1 MNNQDK
7 LIQQIADRKEVCWI
21 NKEKKEYAQV
31 RSILPLKKV
40 DIDEA
45 SRRLKRF
52 APFLE
57 ECFPETRKNHGLIES
72 PFTSIPETKA
82 SLLKNGFQLPEGR
95 LYIKQDNCLDIA
107 GSVKARGGVYEV
119 LKVAEDIAIKEGIIT
134 ENADYAVLKT
144 KKDVFKK
151 YKIQV
156 GSTGNLGLSI
166 GIMSAAIGFEVTVH
180 MSSDAK
186 QWKKD
191 LLRQKGVKVIEYDSD
206 YSMAVAEGRKAAE
219 KDALCHFVDDEHSK
233 DLFLGYAVAAERLK
247 RQFEEQGIVVDEKH
261 PLFVYLPCGVGGAP
275 GGITFGLKE
284 VFGEAV
290 HCFFVE
296 PVECPCMVLGLAS
309 KKHEQISIKDVGL
322 SGKTAADGLAVGRC
336 SSLSADM
343 MEYVLD
349 GEITVSDKVL
359 NKYMR
364 ILEEANGIF
373 IEPSSCAAFAGY
385 TGMAKFKEAKDYIEE
400 NNLGSYMKNA
410 VHVLWA
416 TGGSLV
422 PESIREKY
430 RNDEW

>member
-1 MNNQDK
+1 MESQNVIIK
-7 LIQQIADRKEVCWI
+7 KMSHREEVCWI
-21 NKEKKEYAQV
+21 NQEKKDYDLV
-31 RSILPLKKV
+31 KRSLILKRE
-40 DIDEA
+40 DIDDAAE
-45 SRRLKRF
+45 RLERF
-52 APFLE
+52 APFIE
-57 ECFPETRKNHGLIES
+57 ECFPETHKNHGLIES
-72 PFTSIPETKA
+72 PLSAVSQTKSLLLQKGFQIPE
-82 SLLKNGFQLPEGR
+82 GE

-119 LKVAEDIAIKEGIIT
+119 LKWAEEIAEKEGILKKDS
-134 ENADYAVLKT
+134 DYACLKNYR
-144 KKDVFKK
+144 DIFGK

-166 GIMSAAIGFEVTVH
+166 GIMSAAIGFEVIVH

-191 LLRQKGVKVIEYDSD
+191 LLRSKGVKVIEYDSD
-206 YSMAVAEGRKAAE
+206 YSVAVAEGRKAAAE
-219 KDALCHFVDDEHSK
+219 DALCHFVDDEHSK
-233 DLFLGYAVAAERLK
+233 ELFLGYAVAAKRLK
-247 RQFEEQGIVVDEKH
+247 TQFEEQGIVIDRKH

-284 VFGEAV
+284 VFGDAA

-296 PVECPCMVLGLAS
+296 PVECPCMILGLVS
-309 KKHEQISIKDVGL
+309 GKHEQICIKDIGL
-322 SGKTAADGLAVGRC
+322 SGRTAADGLAVGRC

-349 GEITVSDKVL
+349 GGITVADNIL
-359 NKYMR
+359 NEYMR
-364 ILEEANGIF
+364 ILEKANGIF

-385 TGMAKFKEAKDYIEE
+385 TGMGSFKEAADYIEK
-400 NNLGSYMKNA
+400 NNLSNVMKNA
-410 VHVLWA
+410 THVLWA

-422 PESIREKY
+422 PEHIREKY